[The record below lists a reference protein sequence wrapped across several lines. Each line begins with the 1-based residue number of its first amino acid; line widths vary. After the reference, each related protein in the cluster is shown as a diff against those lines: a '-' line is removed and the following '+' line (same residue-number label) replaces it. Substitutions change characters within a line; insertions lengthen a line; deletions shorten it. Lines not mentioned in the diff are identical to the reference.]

1 MHTHPSE
8 VQISTDCWKA
18 ARDADTVAKD
28 QWLAARRA
36 EEQAAAIEWAER
48 FDMPPLEGSERA
60 LAWGERSRFQL
71 VTAAYT
77 ALVSEGTWDEADW
90 AVLED
95 KIRSISRA
103 GWWIDQVRHEAPHN
117 RVEVEGLHR
126 RPVAAWVAKLRA
138 A

>member
-1 MHTHPSE
+1 MHNLSDRAADRRAGFARWLAGRE
-8 VQISTDCWKA
+8 CTDCWKA

-36 EEQAAAIEWAER
+36 EEQAAAVEWAER

-77 ALVSEGTWDEADW
+77 ALVSEGFS
-90 AVLED
+90 VKFSML
-95 KIRSISRA
+95 S
-103 GWWIDQVRHEAPHN
+103 
-117 RVEVEGLHR
+117 
-126 RPVAAWVAKLRA
+126 
-138 A
+138 